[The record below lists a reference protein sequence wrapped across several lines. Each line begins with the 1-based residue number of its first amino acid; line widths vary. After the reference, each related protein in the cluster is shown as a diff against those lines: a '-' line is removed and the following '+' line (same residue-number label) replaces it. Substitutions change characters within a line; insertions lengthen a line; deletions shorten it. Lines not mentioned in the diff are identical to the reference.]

1 MLDVAGY
8 INEAHRDVEHLN
20 VINNLQDTIV
30 EWEHE
35 PEMRWVISRLIAAF
49 LGHLLTR
56 ILDYPTTEN

>member
-35 PEMRWVISRLIAAF
+35 PEMRWVGLGSITVF
-49 LGHLLTR
+49 LGHLLTC